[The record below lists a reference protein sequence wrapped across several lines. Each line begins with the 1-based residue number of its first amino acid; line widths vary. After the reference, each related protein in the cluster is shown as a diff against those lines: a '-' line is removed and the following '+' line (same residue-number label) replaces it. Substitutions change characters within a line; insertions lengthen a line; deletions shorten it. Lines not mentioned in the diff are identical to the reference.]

1 MSYSNTLKDLF
12 YKKETQERSVAVLA
26 AATHNVSTPAIVVD
40 HPSSDEGGES
50 PLGSP
55 QSVRR
60 KKHLSPLDLR
70 LSIGS
75 LSAPASPTPS
85 LRSRSSTFF
94 RMHSASLTSL
104 FEKDRRQQLV
114 ESHMGLALALLSAIL
129 MSVYSHMYKQI
140 SDQIAKPTVL
150 ILRGVIQAM
159 VMFLIAQRSNT
170 PLKAKNVPPGTT
182 FWQKYKV
189 YMILLTVVL
198 IGGIRL
204 CLIFA
209 GLQLIHMSTV
219 HTILNGSPI
228 LVMVLSHFLLQNDRF
243 SWVKGLSC
251 VLLVGGVVLNFQPYK
266 WLNDKFEIGFGLG
279 VAFSLGALVFSAC
292 GSVFTKMITK
302 NFSKLHIAA
311 YIGLSILVVALL
323 SLLTD
328 SLVMNLVKGDVDP
341 ALEDQLLDIFPNT
354 TILEDHDGLDVACI
368 VRKILD
374 EYQLNTTSFEME
386 NSTSI
391 PEDVRH
397 ACLIKE
403 PPLLPIH
410 PGVWINAIFVGIM
423 GSIQQFCIIAALQKD
438 KPSKVTMVRSLNI
451 LISFTIQS
459 STDAMP
465 NPLEAIGALLVLVA
479 ITFVA
484 FEAPVTK
491 AMQEIPCIG
500 KYLKKE
506 EAPPPGPLRKGLTPS
521 ISKKIADSNQNKQ
534 SKETSSQSK
543 TKSEQQKQDDAN
555 KDAGRAL
562 RIYPLP
568 GQAK

>member
-12 YKKETQERSVAVLA
+12 YKKETQERSVAALA
-26 AATHNVSTPAIVVD
+26 ASTHNVSAPAIVVD

-50 PLGSP
+50 PQGSP

-70 LSIGS
+70 LSFGN
-75 LSAPASPTPS
+75 LSAPPSPTPS
-85 LRSRSSTFF
+85 LRSRGSTFF

-150 ILRGVIQAM
+150 ILRGLIQA
-159 VMFLIAQRSNT
+159 VAMFLIAQRSNT
-170 PLKAKNVPPGTT
+170 PLKAKNVPPGNT
-182 FWQKYKV
+182 FWQKYRV
-189 YMILLTVVL
+189 YLILLTVVL

-251 VLLVGGVVLNFQPYK
+251 ILLVAGVILNFQPYK
-266 WLNDKFEIGFGLG
+266 WLNDKFEVGFGLG
-279 VAFSLGALVFSAC
+279 VAFSLGALVFSAF

-302 NFSKLHIAA
+302 NFSKLHIAS
-311 YIGLSILVVALL
+311 YIGISILVVALL
-323 SLLTD
+323 SLFTD
-328 SLVMNLVKGDVDP
+328 SLVMNLVKGDLDP
-341 ALEDQLLDIFPNT
+341 VLEDQLLDIFPNT

-368 VRKILD
+368 VQKILD
-374 EYQLNTTSFEME
+374 EYSTNMTSFETG
-386 NSTSI
+386 NNASI
-391 PEDVRH
+391 PENVRA
-397 ACLIKE
+397 ACLIQE
-403 PPLLPIH
+403 PPFLPIY

-459 STDAMP
+459 STDAVP

-484 FEAPVTK
+484 FETPVTK
-491 AMQEIPCIG
+491 ALQELPLIG
-500 KYLKKE
+500 KCFKADQ
-506 EAPPPGPLRKGLTPS
+506 APPPGPLRKVPIPS
-521 ISKKIADSNQNKQ
+521 LSKGCSDSNQNKQ
-534 SKETSSQSK
+534 SKETTKQSK
-543 TKSEQQKQDDAN
+543 KKPEKEMHRDVT
-555 KDAGRAL
+555 KDAGEAI
-562 RIYPLP
+562 RIYPVP
-568 GQAK
+568 K